1 MKFVRAIK
9 VTEMLKSIKIKP
21 KILFVDDSKTVRKS
35 AAKIL
40 SEDYSVVEA
49 SNGREAW
56 DLVQKDHTFDVIFA
70 DIQMPEMNGLQFLQ
84 KVRSIDDYRTAQ
96 LPVIMI
102 TGHSDSHAAMRAV
115 FEMGATGFISKPFSD
130 IDLISRAHS
139 YLDLTRKMELLE
151 KLKGVDRL
159 TNLSNFTNFEEH
171 GKKTLSI
178 SMRHHLDLSVVYL
191 ELKSFHEM
199 KNELG
204 KKAAEK
210 ILISVAKK
218 LKGVLR
224 DEEIISRIG
233 EAKFALLMPM
243 TNRTKAQIAV
253 NRVQDQI
260 NAMVFNR
267 GDTKIHLN
275 IVAGLTG
282 TGLNNRGLSFD
293 MLCMRADDALKSALH
308 KDDAQVFN
316 YYGDQVQ
323 EAVKD
328 IPDEDI
334 LSDALVHIINGNFN
348 KVSDNDL
355 PSVIDHLE
363 PFMEYAAIRNPT
375 KTGVK

>member
-1 MKFVRAIK
+1 
-9 VTEMLKSIKIKP
+9 MLKSIKSKP

-49 SNGREAW
+49 SNGKEAW
-56 DLVQKDHTFDVIFA
+56 DLVLQDHSFDVIFA

-84 KVRSIDDYRTAQ
+84 KIRSTDNYRTAQ

-151 KLKGVDRL
+151 NLKGVDRL
-159 TNLSNFTNFEEH
+159 TSLSNFTNFEEH

-178 SMRHHLDLSVVYL
+178 SMRHHLDLSIVYL
-191 ELKSFHEM
+191 ELQSFQEM
-199 KNELG
+199 KDELG
-204 KKAAEK
+204 KTAAEK
-210 ILISVAKK
+210 ILISVADK
-218 LKGVLR
+218 LKGILR
-224 DEEIISRIG
+224 DEEVKARIG
-233 EAKFALLMPM
+233 EAKFALLLPM
-243 TNRTKAQIAV
+243 TNRRKAQIAV
-253 NRVQDQI
+253 RRVQEQI

-267 GDTKIHLN
+267 GDAKIHLN
-275 IVAGLTG
+275 LVAGLTG

-308 KDDAQVFN
+308 TDDDQVFN
-316 YYGDQVQ
+316 YYDDQVQ
-323 EAVKD
+323 KAVKN
-328 IPDEDI
+328 IPHEDM
-334 LSDALVHIINGNFN
+334 LSDALVHIIDGNYN
-348 KVSDNDL
+348 KVSDKDL

-363 PFMEYAAIRNPT
+363 PFMEYAAIRSSM
-375 KTGVK
+375 KTGAK

>member
-1 MKFVRAIK
+1 
-9 VTEMLKSIKIKP
+9 MLKSIKNKP
-21 KILFVDDSKTVRKS
+21 KILFVDDSKTVLKS
-35 AAKIL
+35 AVKIL

-49 SNGREAW
+49 SNGKEAW

-84 KVRSIDDYRTAQ
+84 KIRSIDDYRTAQ

-139 YLDLTRKMELLE
+139 YLDLTRKMEQLE
-151 KLKGVDRL
+151 NLKGIDRL
-159 TNLSNFTNFEEH
+159 TKLSNFTNFEEH
-171 GKKTLSI
+171 GIKTFSI
-178 SMRHHLDLSVVYL
+178 SMRHHLDLSIVYM
-191 ELKSFHEM
+191 ELNSFQEM

-204 KKAAEK
+204 KKASEK
-210 ILISVAKK
+210 ILISVADK
-218 LKGVLR
+218 LKSVLR
-224 DEEIISRIG
+224 DEEVISRIG

-243 TNRTKAQIAV
+243 TNRVKAQIAV
-253 NRVQDQI
+253 NRVQGHI

-275 IVAGLTG
+275 MVAGLTG

-293 MLCMRADDALKSALH
+293 MLCMRADDALKSALNQ
-308 KDDAQVFN
+308 DDAQVFN
-316 YYGDQVQ
+316 YYDDKVQ
-323 EAVKD
+323 KAVKN
-328 IPDEDI
+328 IPHEDV
-334 LSDALVHIINGNFN
+334 LSDALAHIMDGNFN

-355 PSVIDHLE
+355 SSVIDQLE
-363 PFMEYAAIRNPT
+363 PFMEYAAIRSSM
-375 KTGVK
+375 KTGIK

>member
-1 MKFVRAIK
+1 
-9 VTEMLKSIKIKP
+9 MLKSIKKKP

-56 DLVQKDHTFDVIFA
+56 DMVQKDRSFDVIFA

-84 KVRSIDDYRTAQ
+84 KIRTIDDYRTAQ

-151 KLKGVDRL
+151 NLKGIDRL
-159 TNLSNFTNFEEH
+159 TRLSNFTNFEEH

-178 SMRHHLDLSVVYL
+178 SMRHHLDLSIVYL
-191 ELKSFHEM
+191 ELSSFHEM
-199 KNELG
+199 RDELG
-204 KKAAEK
+204 KKATEK
-210 ILISVAKK
+210 ILISVADK
-218 LKGVLR
+218 LKSVLR
-224 DEEIISRIG
+224 DEEVIARIG

-243 TNRTKAQIAV
+243 TNRIKAQIAV
-253 NRVQDQI
+253 KRVQNHI

-267 GDTKIHLN
+267 GDAKIHLN

-293 MLCMRADDALKSALH
+293 MLCMRADDALKSALNR
-308 KDDAQVFN
+308 DNAQVFN
-316 YYGDQVQ
+316 YYDDHVQ
-323 EAVKD
+323 KAVKRVAH
-328 IPDEDI
+328 EDV
-334 LSDALVHIINGNFN
+334 LSDALVHIMNGNFN

-355 PSVIDHLE
+355 PSVLDHLE
-363 PFMEYAAIRNPT
+363 PFMEYAAIKNS
-375 KTGVK
+375 KKASIK

>member
-1 MKFVRAIK
+1 
-9 VTEMLKSIKIKP
+9 
-21 KILFVDDSKTVRKS
+21 
-35 AAKIL
+35 
-40 SEDYSVVEA
+40 
-49 SNGREAW
+49 
-56 DLVQKDHTFDVIFA
+56 VIFA

-84 KVRSIDDYRTAQ
+84 KLRSIDDYRTAQ

-151 KLKGVDRL
+151 ELKGVDRL

-178 SMRHHLDLSVVYL
+178 SMRHHLDLSIVYL

-210 ILISVAKK
+210 VLISVAEK

-224 DEEIISRIG
+224 NEEVISRIG

-243 TNRTKAQIAV
+243 TNRTKAQSAV
-253 NRVQDQI
+253 RRVQDRI
-260 NAMVFNR
+260 NSMVFNR
-267 GDTKIHLN
+267 GGAKIHLN
-275 IVAGLTG
+275 MVAGLTG
-282 TGLNNRGLSFD
+282 TGPNNRGLSFD

-308 KDDAQVFN
+308 KDDARVFN

-323 EAVKD
+323 EAVRS

-334 LSDALVHIINGNFN
+334 LSDALVHIMDGNFN

-355 PSVIDHLE
+355 PCVIDHLE
-363 PFMEYAAIRNPT
+363 PFMEYAAIKNSK
-375 KTGVK
+375 KTRVK

>member
-1 MKFVRAIK
+1 
-9 VTEMLKSIKIKP
+9 MLKSIKIKP

-35 AAKIL
+35 AVKIL

-49 SNGREAW
+49 SNGKEAC
-56 DLVQKDHTFDVIFA
+56 DLIQKDHTFDVIFA

-84 KVRSIDDYRTAQ
+84 KIRAIDDYRTAQ

-139 YLDLTRKMELLE
+139 YLDLTRKMEQLE
-151 KLKGVDRL
+151 NLKGVDRL

-178 SMRHHLDLSVVYL
+178 SMRHHLDLSIVYL
-191 ELKSFHEM
+191 ELHSFQDM
-199 KNELG
+199 KNDLG
-204 KKAAEK
+204 KKASEK
-210 ILISVAKK
+210 ILISVADK
-218 LKGVLR
+218 LKSVLR
-224 DEEIISRIG
+224 DEEVISRIG

-243 TNRTKAQIAV
+243 TNRIKAQVAV

-267 GDTKIHLN
+267 GDDKIHLN

-293 MLCMRADDALKSALH
+293 MLCMRADEALKSALK

-316 YYGDQVQ
+316 YHDDHVQ
-323 EAVKD
+323 KAVKN
-328 IPDEDI
+328 IPQEDI
-334 LSDALVHIINGNFN
+334 LSDALVHIMTGNFN
-348 KVSDNDL
+348 KVSDHDL
-355 PSVIDHLE
+355 PFVIDHLE
-363 PFMEYAAIRNPT
+363 PFMEYAAIKNSK

>member
-1 MKFVRAIK
+1 
-9 VTEMLKSIKIKP
+9 MLKSIKIKP

-35 AAKIL
+35 AVKIL

-49 SNGREAW
+49 SNGKEAW
-56 DLVQKDHTFDVIFA
+56 ELVQKDRTFDVIFA

-84 KVRSIDDYRTAQ
+84 KIRSIDDYRTAQ

-139 YLDLTRKMELLE
+139 YLDLTRKMEQLE
-151 KLKGVDRL
+151 NLKGVDRL

-171 GKKTLSI
+171 GRKTLSI
-178 SMRHHLDLSVVYL
+178 SMRHHLDLSIVYM
-191 ELKSFHEM
+191 ELQSFQEM

-204 KKAAEK
+204 KKASEK
-210 ILISVAKK
+210 ILISVAEK

-224 DEEIISRIG
+224 DEEVISRIG
-233 EAKFALLMPM
+233 EAKFALLLPM
-243 TNRTKAQIAV
+243 TNRSKAEIAV
-253 NRVQDQI
+253 RRVQEQI

-267 GDTKIHLN
+267 GDAKIHLN

-282 TGLNNRGLSFD
+282 TGLNNRGLSFE

-323 EAVKD
+323 EAVKN

-334 LSDALVHIINGNFN
+334 LSDALVHIIKGNFN
-348 KVSDNDL
+348 KISDSAL
-355 PSVIDHLE
+355 SSVIDRLE
-363 PFMEYAAIRNPT
+363 PFMEYAAIRNST
-375 KTGVK
+375 RSNVK

>member
-1 MKFVRAIK
+1 
-9 VTEMLKSIKIKP
+9 MLKSIKKKP

-40 SEDYSVVEA
+40 SEDYSVFEA
-49 SNGREAW
+49 SNGKEAW
-56 DLVQKDHTFDVIFA
+56 EMVQTDHSFDVIFA
-70 DIQMPEMNGLQFLQ
+70 DIQMPDMNGLQFLQ
-84 KVRSIDDYRTAQ
+84 KIRSIDDFRTAQ

-151 KLKGVDRL
+151 NLKGVDRL

-178 SMRHHLDLSVVYL
+178 SMRHHLDLSIVYL

-199 KNELG
+199 KNEIG
-204 KKAAEK
+204 RNASEK
-210 ILISVAKK
+210 ILISVADK
-218 LKGVLR
+218 LKRVLR
-224 DEEIISRIG
+224 DEEVIARIG

-243 TNRTKAQIAV
+243 TNRRKAQIAV
-253 NRVQDQI
+253 RRVQDQI

-267 GDTKIHLN
+267 SDAKIHLN

-293 MLCMRADDALKSALH
+293 MLCMRADEALKSALN
-308 KDDAQVFN
+308 KDDDQAFN
-316 YYGDQVQ
+316 YYDDHVHK
-323 EAVKD
+323 AVKN
-328 IPDEDI
+328 IPHEDI
-334 LSDALVHIINGNFN
+334 LSDALVHIMDGNFS

-355 PSVIDHLE
+355 HSVIDHLE
-363 PFMEYAAIRNPT
+363 PLMEYAAIRKST

>member
-1 MKFVRAIK
+1 MISLTGHK
-9 VTEMLKSIKIKP
+9 VADMLKSIKKKP

-35 AAKIL
+35 AVKIL
-40 SEDYSVVEA
+40 SEDYSVSEA
-49 SNGREAW
+49 SNGKEAW
-56 DLVQKDHTFDVIFA
+56 DIIQNDHSFDVIFA

-84 KVRSIDDYRTAQ
+84 NIRSIEDYRTAQ

-139 YLDLTRKMELLE
+139 YLDLTRKMEQLE
-151 KLKGVDRL
+151 KLKGIDRL
-159 TNLSNFTNFEEH
+159 TKLSNFTNFEEH
-171 GKKTLSI
+171 GIKTLSI
-178 SMRHHLDLSVVYL
+178 SMRHNLDLSIVYL
-191 ELKSFHEM
+191 ELNSFDEM

-204 KKAAEK
+204 KKASDQ
-210 ILISVAKK
+210 IIVSVANK
-218 LKGVLR
+218 LKSILR
-224 DEEIISRIG
+224 DEEVISRIG

-243 TNRTKAQIAV
+243 TNRIKAQVAV
-253 NRVQDQI
+253 NRVQSRV

-293 MLCMRADDALKSALH
+293 MLCMRADNALKTALS

-316 YYGDQVQ
+316 YYDDHVQ
-323 EAVKD
+323 KAVKN
-328 IPDEDI
+328 IPHEDI
-334 LSDALVHIINGNFN
+334 LSDALLHIVDGNYN
-348 KVSDNDL
+348 KVDDEDL
-355 PSVIDHLE
+355 SSVIDQLE
-363 PFMEYAAIRNPT
+363 PFMEYAAIRSSM
-375 KTGVK
+375 KSGIK